1 MVHDVTIEDFL
12 RMLLRNALLLV
23 IVTVLGAGVGLGASF
38 LQQPVYAASALGYV
52 SSTPRV
58 DVDGN
63 RIPQSSGD
71 MDLQYAKAQSY
82 LPLFSTRAVGQRIVD
97 ELGLSQGPDSVA
109 GSLQATL
116 NPSAPIITVTAR
128 AASPEEASAI
138 ANAAVEAAAA
148 EARILETGAED
159 GEGGSVELMPYQT
172 ALVPGAPDSPD
183 RLRYMVAGAAVA
195 LLLGVAFAWLRNRND
210 SRLRTPEDIV
220 AIVDVPV
227 LGSLPD
233 VKDFTRS
240 KDGTLP
246 EPESFA
252 ARESV
257 RKLRTNL
264 RFVDVDSPPRSIVV
278 TSSTAAE
285 GKSTVAANLARVMAR
300 AGQPTLLIDADLR
313 RPTVAAAFGVDGKL
327 GLSQLL
333 AKSISVEDALQP
345 SGTRGLTVLPAG
357 QIPPN
362 PSELLGSR
370 SMHELVEEFSR
381 NYFVIIDAPPLL
393 AVTDAQLLSRQVDGA
408 LVVAVSGRS
417 RSDELLRGVEAVRSI
432 GGSVYGV
439 VMNRVPSSRL
449 TRIAYGASA
458 EYGDYGKAYDKA
470 TNTPEMDE
478 IEIAAIDGR
487 EVESSAPSHLDSGQ
501 ARTTSTPF
509 ARTSGRRRADVEPDS

>member
-1 MVHDVTIEDFL
+1 MTIEDFL
-12 RMLLRNALLLV
+12 RMMLRNALVLLV
-23 IVTVLGAGVGLGASF
+23 LTIVGAVAGLGLSF
-38 LQQPVYAASALGYV
+38 TRSPVYAASALGYV
-52 SSTPRV
+52 SANTSTDESGSPV
-58 DVDGN
+58 AQSGGN
-63 RIPQSSGD
+63 
-71 MDLQYAKAQSY
+71 MELQYSKAQSY
-82 LPLFSTRAVGQRIVD
+82 LPLFRTRAVGERVVED
-97 ELGLSQGPDSVA
+97 LGLQQSPDSIA
-109 GSLQATL
+109 GSLQATVDP
-116 NPSAPIITVTAR
+116 NAPIITVTAY
-128 AASPEEASAI
+128 AGSAEDASAI
-138 ANAAVEAAAA
+138 ANSAVEATAA
-148 EARILETGAED
+148 EALELETGAD
-159 GEGGSVELMPYQT
+159 GRGTPSVQLVPYQT
-172 ALVPGAPDSPD
+172 ALVPGGPASPD
-183 RLRYMVAGAAVA
+183 RSRFLLAGAALG
-195 LLLGVAFAWLRNRND
+195 LLLGLGLGWLRSRND
-210 SRLRTPEDIV
+210 SRLRTPEDITALV
-220 AIVDVPV
+220 GVPV

-233 VKDFTRS
+233 VKDFTRT
-240 KDGTLP
+240 KDGALP

-252 ARESV
+252 ARESM

-313 RPTVAAAFGVDGKL
+313 RPTVAAAFGVDGKV

-333 AKSISVEDALQP
+333 AKSISVEDALQL

-357 QIPPN
+357 HIPPN

-381 NYFVIIDAPPLL
+381 SYFVIIDAPPLL

-432 GGSVYGV
+432 GGTVYGV

-458 EYGDYGKAYDKA
+458 EYGGYGKAYDKA
-470 TNTPEMDE
+470 ANIPEMDE

-501 ARTTSTPF
+501 ARTTSTPV